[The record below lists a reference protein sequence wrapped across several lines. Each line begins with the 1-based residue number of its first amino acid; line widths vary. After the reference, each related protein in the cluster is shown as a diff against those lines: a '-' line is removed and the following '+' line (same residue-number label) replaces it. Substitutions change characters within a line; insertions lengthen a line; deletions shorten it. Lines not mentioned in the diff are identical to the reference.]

1 MQSLHNIER
10 KNIKEMDALEIA
22 LSLKRRP
29 AYVQCYCILKCV
41 SMNSNLKLYQLSRL
55 LGLDYY
61 QVMKRV
67 SELSIKGFLHI
78 KNGTISITDDG
89 IKLRDALESLIML
102 LHAKDVD
109 EEDVSK
115 RLSLY
120 EILA

>member
-1 MQSLHNIER
+1 MQSLHNIEG

-89 IKLRDALESLIML
+89 IKLKDALESLIML

>member
-1 MQSLHNIER
+1 MQSLYNIEG

-89 IKLRDALESLIML
+89 IKLKDALESLIML

-120 EILA
+120 GILA

>member
-10 KNIKEMDALEIA
+10 RNIKEMDALEIA

-29 AYVQCYCILKCV
+29 AYVQCYCVLKCV
-41 SMNSNLKLYQLSRL
+41 SMNSNLKLYQLARL

-67 SELSIKGFLHI
+67 SELSMKGFLQL

-89 IKLRDALESLIML
+89 VKLRDALESLIML

-109 EEDVSK
+109 EEDASK

-120 EILA
+120 EMLA

>member
-1 MQSLHNIER
+1 MRDLHNIER
-10 KNIKEMDALEIA
+10 KNIKDMDALEIA

-67 SELSIKGFLHI
+67 SELSMKRFLHI
-78 KNGTISITDDG
+78 KNGTISITDG
-89 IKLRDALESLIML
+89 GVKLRDALESLIML

>member
-1 MQSLHNIER
+1 MQSLHNIEG

-67 SELSIKGFLHI
+67 SELSIKGFLHL

-89 IKLRDALESLIML
+89 IKLKDALESLIML

>member
-1 MQSLHNIER
+1 MQSLHNIGR

-29 AYVQCYCILKCV
+29 AYVQCYCVLKCV

-67 SELSIKGFLHI
+67 SELSMKGFLNL

-89 IKLRDALESLIML
+89 IKLKDALESLIML

-109 EEDVSK
+109 EDDVSK

>member
-67 SELSIKGFLHI
+67 SELSIKGFLRI

>member
-1 MQSLHNIER
+1 
-10 KNIKEMDALEIA
+10 
-22 LSLKRRP
+22 
-29 AYVQCYCILKCV
+29 
-41 SMNSNLKLYQLSRL
+41 MNSNLKLYQLSRL

-89 IKLRDALESLIML
+89 IKLKDALESLIML

>member
-1 MQSLHNIER
+1 MQGLNNIER
-10 KNIKEMDALEIA
+10 NDIKAMDALEIA

-41 SMNSNLKLYQLSRL
+41 SMNSNLKLYQLARL

-67 SELSIKGFLHI
+67 SELSRKGFLQL
-78 KNGTISITDDG
+78 KSNTISITEDG
-89 IKLRDALESLIML
+89 MKLRDALENLIML

-109 EEDVSK
+109 EDDASK

>member
-1 MQSLHNIER
+1 MQSLNNIER
-10 KNIKEMDALEIA
+10 NDIKAMDALEIA

-41 SMNSNLKLYQLSRL
+41 SMNSNLKLYQLARL

-67 SELSIKGFLHI
+67 SELSRKGFLQL
-78 KNGTISITDDG
+78 KSNTISITEDG
-89 IKLRDALESLIML
+89 MKLRDALENLIML

-109 EEDVSK
+109 EDDASK